1 MCSLVRHSLVAGQPL
16 RFRPLREAL
25 RRVGGAGERVWFAR
39 PGESADHIASLPPGA
54 VPGSELL
61 SRG

>member
-1 MCSLVRHSLVAGQPL
+1 MCSPVRQSFVAGQPL
-16 RFRPLREAL
+16 RFRPLHEAL
-25 RRVGGAGERVWFAR
+25 RRVGGAGERLWFAR
-39 PGESADHIASLPPGA
+39 PGEIMEPIASLPPGA